1 MTQQIRVW
9 DGPLRVFHWLLV
21 LSVIT
26 ALLTGW
32 LGGSWMDWHARAGLL
47 IVGLLSFR
55 ITWLLLGST
64 YARLSTLLC
73 SLLALPQYLRG
84 EWRQLGHNP
93 LGVLSVFAMLGM
105 LSWQALSGLFT
116 NDDIAF
122 TGPLYK
128 WVSSSLSAD
137 ITRLHKL
144 GLWIII
150 GLITLHLLAIIA
162 HAVLKKHNLVTA
174 MLTGKTE
181 QQYPQQKPAQ
191 GGHWLAF
198 VFAVAVALGAVYL
211 ASGEW
216 QSKPPPAPVAAP
228 AW

>member
-1 MTQQIRVW
+1 MAQQIRVW
-9 DGPLRVFHWLLV
+9 DGPLRTFHWLLV
-21 LSVIT
+21 VSVVT

-32 LGGSWMDWHARAGLL
+32 QGGSWMDWHARAGLF

-55 ITWLLLGST
+55 LAWLLLGST
-64 YARLSTLLC
+64 YARLSTLLGA
-73 SLLALPQYLRG
+73 LLSLPQYLRG
-84 EWRQLGHNP
+84 DWRRLGHNP

-105 LSWQALSGLFT
+105 LSWQAVSGLFT

-128 WVSSSLSAD
+128 LVSSSLSSD
-137 ITRLHKL
+137 LTRLHKL
-144 GLWIII
+144 GMWIII
-150 GLITLHLLAIIA
+150 GLIALHILAIVV
-162 HAVLKKHNLVTA
+162 HAVLKKHNLVKA

-181 QQYPQQKPAQ
+181 QHYPEQKPAQ
-191 GGHWLAF
+191 GGRWLAF
-198 VFAVAVALGAVYL
+198 VCALAIALGAVYM

-216 QSKPPPAPVAAP
+216 QSKPPPAPAVAP

>member
-1 MTQQIRVW
+1 MIQLRVW
-9 DGPLRVFHWLLV
+9 DAPLRIFHWLLV
-21 LSVIT
+21 LSVCT

-32 LGGSWMDWHARAGLL
+32 VGGGWIDWHARAGLL

-55 ITWLLLGST
+55 LAWLLLGST

-73 SLLALPQYLRG
+73 SLLALPRYLRG

-105 LSWQALSGLFT
+105 LSWQAVSGLFS

-128 WVSSSLSAD
+128 LVGSSLSSD
-137 ITRLHKL
+137 LTRLHKL
-144 GLWIII
+144 GMWVII
-150 GLITLHLLAIIA
+150 GLIVLHVLAIVM
-162 HAVLKKHNLVTA
+162 HAVIKKHNLVKP

-181 QQYPQQKPAQ
+181 QLFPEQKAAQ

-198 VFAVAVALGAVYL
+198 ICALLIACGAVYL

-216 QSKPPPAPVAAP
+216 QSKPPPPPVSAP